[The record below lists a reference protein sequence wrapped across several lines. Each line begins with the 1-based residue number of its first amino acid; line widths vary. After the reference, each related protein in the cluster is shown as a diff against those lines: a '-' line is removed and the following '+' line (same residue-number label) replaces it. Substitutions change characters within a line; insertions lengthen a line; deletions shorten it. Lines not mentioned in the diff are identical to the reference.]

1 MVTGLLFCS
10 VQFAQ
15 GLAASGLRLDKQ
27 LWFAF
32 NEYETNIFTREKTQI
47 VNASV
52 NEPHKL
58 DSRSSK

>member
-32 NEYETNIFTREKTQI
+32 NEYETNIFTREKTQ
-47 VNASV
+47 A
-52 NEPHKL
+52 
-58 DSRSSK
+58 